1 MNRVRGIR
9 FAGVLAVVSCLCL
22 TGCVSESQTGS
33 GSTFKFQWW
42 IPTLIT
48 VIALLLI
55 VGGVL
60 FTVRKKQGAWVAI
73 LVGIVGMLFGPNM
86 FFDRAVIDDDHFEL
100 STGFFFSPTYFNIK
114 WDNVANI
121 HGSMEE
127 KTGRRGRKSTS
138 YYLNFNLK
146 SGGSEKVP
154 SGDLMKNGPIKK
166 LVELAAKKGIKV
178 DGPTNANLDD

>member
-1 MNRVRGIR
+1 MNHRHALRT
-9 FAGVLAVVSCLCL
+9 ASLLAVVSCVVL
-22 TGCVSESQTGS
+22 TGCVSESQSGT

-48 VIALLLI
+48 VISLLLI

-60 FTVRKKQGAWVAI
+60 FTVRRKQGAWVAI

-114 WDNVANI
+114 WDNVASI

-166 LVELAAKKGIKV
+166 LVEMAAKKGITV

>member
-1 MNRVRGIR
+1 MSRPIR
-9 FAGVLAVVSCLCL
+9 IAGVLAVASCLLL
-22 TGCVSESQTGS
+22 TGCVSESKAGT
-33 GSTFKFQWW
+33 GSTFKFDWW

-48 VIALLLI
+48 VVALLLV

-73 LVGIVGMLFGPNM
+73 LVGVVGLLFGPNM

-114 WDNVANI
+114 WDNVSSI
-121 HGSMEE
+121 IGSTEE

-138 YYLNFNLK
+138 FYLNFNLK

-166 LVELAAKKGIKV
+166 LVEMANAKGIKV

>member
-1 MNRVRGIR
+1 MKCPCSARI
-9 FAGVLAVVSCLCL
+9 AGLVAVAICLSL
-22 TGCVSESQTGS
+22 TGCVSESQSGS

-48 VIALLLI
+48 LVALLLI
-55 VGGVL
+55 VGGVF

-73 LVGIVGMLFGPNM
+73 LVGIFGMIFGPNM
-86 FFDRAVIDDDHFEL
+86 FFDRAVVDDDHFEL

-114 WDNVANI
+114 WDTVASV

-127 KTGRRGRKSTS
+127 RTGRRGRKSTS

-146 SGGSEKVP
+146 SGGTEKVP

-166 LVELAAKKGIKV
+166 LVDMATAKGIPV
-178 DGPTNANLDD
+178 SGPTNANLDD

>member
-1 MNRVRGIR
+1 MTRYRSVRL
-9 FAGVLAVVSCLCL
+9 AGLAAIASCVLL
-22 TGCVSESQTGS
+22 TGCVSETTNGS

-48 VIALLLI
+48 VVALVLI

-73 LVGIVGMLFGPNM
+73 LVGVAGMLFGPNL
-86 FFDRAVIDDDHFEL
+86 FFDRAVIDNDHFEL

-114 WDNVANI
+114 WDNVASI

-138 YYLNFNLK
+138 FYLNFNLK

-154 SGDLMKNGPIKK
+154 SGDLMKNGPIVK
-166 LVELAAKKGIKV
+166 LIDMANAKGIPV
-178 DGPTNANLDD
+178 TGPTNANLGD